1 MASTHFLLFLACHPL
16 LSFHFSNTSFL
27 SLLTDSYS
35 PYSHLSH
42 PSYHQSY
49 PPQPG
54 PPPPPPNY
62 DPYSNYPQEH
72 SRSSSMSLP
81 VSTGGRKRE
90 NSRDSKGKRKGGG
103 GGKQPLVKRE
113 VSETLA
119 NMRKREGAAPM
130 GRGKDVVNLT
140 PASSKGRA
148 RLASGS
154 QNGNGNRKKGKDGN
168 SLANSISVDDI
179 ETPRK
184 FHDVNMKGKAEAREY
199 SLFPHPLSLSLL
211 IPFSRQSL
219 ILSSFLILFFQQLKF
234 LLLQL
239 QQTEL
244 GLGMETKRLCH

>member
-1 MASTHFLLFLACHPL
+1 
-16 LSFHFSNTSFL
+16 
-27 SLLTDSYS
+27 
-35 PYSHLSH
+35 
-42 PSYHQSY
+42 
-49 PPQPG
+49 
-54 PPPPPPNY
+54 
-62 DPYSNYPQEH
+62 
-72 SRSSSMSLP
+72 MSLP

-154 QNGNGNRKKGKDGN
+154 QNGNGNRKKGNPDSSISNGSNSISTSKDGN

-184 FHDVNMKGKAEAREY
+184 FHDVNLKGKAEAREY
-199 SLFPHPLSLSLL
+199 SLFPHPLSHSLL

-219 ILSSFLILFFQQLKF
+219 ILSSFLFLFFQQLKF